1 MWNKGSSMITKS
13 IIRRIFN
20 IKMER
25 FGQMLKLDIN
35 SEDKTIDLEVLL
47 RGEASPLQIH
57 IGHYEIRTGDDSG
70 VKISRIHTSREWMT
84 DLIHALAPEH
94 IIKFNHAN
102 LLKIVL

>member
-1 MWNKGSSMITKS
+1 MITKS
-13 IIRRIFN
+13 IIKRIFN
-20 IKMER
+20 NKMER
-25 FGQMLKLDIN
+25 YGHMLKLDIN
-35 SEDKTIDLEVLL
+35 SKDKTIDLEVLL

-57 IGHYEIRTGDDSG
+57 IGHYEIKTGEESG

-94 IIKFNHAN
+94 TVKFNYAK

>member
-1 MWNKGSSMITKS
+1 MVKKA

-25 FGQMLKLDIN
+25 YGQMLKLDIN
-35 SEDKTIDLEVLL
+35 SKDKTIDLEVLL
-47 RGEASPLQIH
+47 RGESSPLQIH
-57 IGHYEIRTGDDSG
+57 IGHYEIKSGDDSG
-70 VKISRIHTSREWMT
+70 VKISKIHTSREWIT

-94 IIKFNHAN
+94 MLKFNHAN

>member
-1 MWNKGSSMITKS
+1 MVKRA

-25 FGQMLKLDIN
+25 YGQMLKLDIN
-35 SEDKTIDLEVLL
+35 SKDKTIDLEVLL
-47 RGEASPLQIH
+47 RGEASPLHIH
-57 IGHYEIRTGDDSG
+57 IGHYEIKSGEESG
-70 VKISRIHTSREWMT
+70 VKISKIQTSREWIT

-94 IIKFNHAN
+94 MVKFDHAN